1 MPTSKPLPTVDG
13 QGIID
18 MHVHV
23 GPELLP
29 RRYSPTDLAR
39 EARREGIGVVMKNH
53 FQSTTGF
60 ASMLAREDPS
70 VPLIGSV
77 VLNLACGGIDEHG
90 IRAALSGW
98 KRDVTARDPDADR
111 FVVWMPTVCA
121 EGHLRVMGRYD
132 LPPEW
137 GIKEEH
143 ARYFE
148 EGEGLTIVGHGGEP
162 IAGLGRVF
170 KAVADLDLVLASGH
184 LDRTETKLFA
194 RLAHEAGLRR
204 VVLTHP
210 LFQATELEPDELKDL
225 WRDYGAYTELAFV
238 NMAMDKLTARQY
250 ADVIR
255 AVGAE
260 GCILSSD
267 LGQPFSPPVGDGWR
281 LYLDL
286 LRGEGISEDEIVR
299 MAVVNPRAL
308 LL

>member
-1 MPTSKPLPTVDG
+1 MSASKPLPTVDG

-29 RRYSPTDLAR
+29 RRYSPAALAE
-39 EARREGIGVVMKNH
+39 EARREGFGVVMKNH

-60 ASMLAREDPS
+60 ASQLSHEDDS

-90 IRAALSGW
+90 VRAALSGW
-98 KRDVTARDPDADR
+98 KRDVTLRDPDTAR

-121 EGHLRVMGRYD
+121 EGHLAVMGRYD
-132 LPPEW
+132 LPPQW
-137 GIKEEH
+137 GIKEEY

-148 EGEGLTIVGHGGEP
+148 EGEGLTISDGAGGT
-162 IAGLGRVF
+162 IAGLARVF

-184 LDRTETKLFA
+184 LDRNETKLFA
-194 RLAHEAGLRR
+194 RLAHEAGLERI
-204 VVLTHP
+204 VLTHP

-238 NMAMDKLTARQY
+238 NMAMDNLTAGQY

-267 LGQPFSPPVGDGWR
+267 LGQPFSPPVGEGWR
-281 LYLDL
+281 EYIGL
-286 LRGEGISEDEIVR
+286 LRGEGISEDAIVR
-299 MAVVNPRAL
+299 MAVINPRQL
-308 LL
+308 LF